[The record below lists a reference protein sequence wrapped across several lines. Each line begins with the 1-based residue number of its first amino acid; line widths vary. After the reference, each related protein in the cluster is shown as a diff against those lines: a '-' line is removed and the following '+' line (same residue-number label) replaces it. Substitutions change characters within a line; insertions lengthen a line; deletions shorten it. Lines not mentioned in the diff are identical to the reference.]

1 MKSYGVTIQM
11 KAPKQY
17 FPVILFVVLTVE
29 SVDKIWKWLF
39 KLSLALIFY
48 TLKIHSDFFL
58 LNANS
63 STFQIE
69 SVKWS
74 HSSKQLYFDESML
87 FILSYTSQFYPFYSD
102 QKVILPSGLQPSNL
116 ELTFSF

>member
-1 MKSYGVTIQM
+1 MTIQV
-11 KAPKQY
+11 KLGPG
-17 FPVILFVVLTVE
+17 ILHTE
-29 SVDKIWKWLF
+29 N
-39 KLSLALIFY
+39 
-48 TLKIHSDFFL
+48 TLVFFL

-63 STFQIE
+63 STFHIE

-87 FILSYTSQFYPFYSD
+87 FILSYTSQFYPFYSE

-116 ELTFSF
+116 ELTFLF

>member
-1 MKSYGVTIQM
+1 MKSYGATIQM

-17 FPVILFVVLTVE
+17 FPVILFVVLIFE
-29 SVDKIWKWLF
+29 SVDKI
-39 KLSLALIFY
+39 SLDPSILRTQN
-48 TLKIHSDFFL
+48 TLAFCL

-74 HSSKQLYFDESML
+74 HGSKQLYFDESML
-87 FILSYTSQFYPFYSD
+87 FILSYTGQFYPFYSE

-116 ELTFSF
+116 ELTFLL